1 MNPDHS
7 SGDRRAAVFNETRP
21 LLFSIAYRML
31 GSASDAEDLV
41 QEAFLKWQ
49 RADIADMAASKSY
62 LSTMVTRLAMDHLES
77 ARVRREVYVGPWLPE
92 PLVGVAPDDPLA
104 AATIADSL
112 STAFLLLLERLTARE
127 RAAFLLREVFDFDY
141 DEVARILDMS
151 PANARQVVRRAK
163 QHIAAGRPRVSPDT
177 HVAEALARRFL
188 DTCVSGDIDGL
199 LAMLSR
205 DAVAWADGGGKFA
218 AARYP
223 VRGADRV
230 ARFVA
235 SITRKWAESGEL
247 RIAPVSGGVGLLF
260 SVRRRLRAVM
270 TVASSDGARSIANVF
285 VVVNPDKLA
294 RLPLAGQEDEWL
306 Q

>member
-1 MNPDHS
+1 MTSEHS
-7 SGDRRAAVFNETRP
+7 SGDARAAAFNENRP

-31 GSASDAEDLV
+31 GSAADAEDIL

-49 RADIADMAASKSY
+49 RADIADMSSRKSY

-92 PLVGVAPDDPLA
+92 PLVGVAADDPLA
-104 AATIADSL
+104 AATLAESL

-141 DEVARILDMS
+141 PEVARILDINE
-151 PANARQVVRRAK
+151 ANARQVVRRAK
-163 QHIAAGRPRVSPDT
+163 QHIAAGRSRASSDA
-177 HVAEALARRFL
+177 HIAEKLARRFL
-188 DTCVSGDIDGL
+188 DTCVTGDIDGL
-199 LAMLSR
+199 LAMLSP

-218 AARYP
+218 AARHP

-235 SITRKWAESGEL
+235 SLARKWAEVGEL
-247 RIAPVSGGVGLLF
+247 RVAAVNGGAGLLF
-260 SVRRRLRAVM
+260 SVQGELRAVV
-270 TVASSDGARSIANVF
+270 TVASSDEAESISNVF

-294 RLPLAGQEDEWL
+294 PTGRLEEEWL